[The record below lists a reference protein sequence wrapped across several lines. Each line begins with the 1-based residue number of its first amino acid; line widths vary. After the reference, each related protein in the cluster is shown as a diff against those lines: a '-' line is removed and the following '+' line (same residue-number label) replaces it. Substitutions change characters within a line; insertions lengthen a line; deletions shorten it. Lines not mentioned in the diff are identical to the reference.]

1 MGAESTDSGS
11 QDNRRSAL
19 IPRADL
25 QSYSQFGSDPLRALV
40 ANDRFVRFVLDMDRF
55 DNA

>member
-40 ANDRFVRFVLDMDRF
+40 PNDRFVRFVLDMDRF